1 MKDKL
6 INGLNTLLM
15 LNVFFVIFSF
25 LWFVVALL
33 GESFGIPLGFQLW
46 LSLWEPVFTPAL
58 GVLMGGAVLTGLLGQ
73 LFKRLQAS

>member
-1 MKDKL
+1 MKDKF

-33 GESFGIPLGFQLW
+33 GESFGVPLGFQLW